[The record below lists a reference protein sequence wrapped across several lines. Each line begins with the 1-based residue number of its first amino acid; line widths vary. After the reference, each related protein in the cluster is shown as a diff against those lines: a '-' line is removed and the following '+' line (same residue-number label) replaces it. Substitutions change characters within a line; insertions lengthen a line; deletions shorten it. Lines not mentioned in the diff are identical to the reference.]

1 MSNHFVESHS
11 GGFYFSSEN
20 PDIIQE
26 CGEDYG
32 NGDNII
38 FTYDDEDLEE
48 PLKSLSE
55 YFSRNLVFTRDK
67 LIEKLNACNM
77 EYIGVDAAVTEVKC
91 NAIYDIDN
99 NKDMIKILFD
109 ENKITKEMYDKLIEI
124 LDDKLRKQL
133 EFIRNIDK
141 ISLNIMVYK
150 KKEKKKEN

>member
-20 PDIIQE
+20 PDVIQE

-38 FTYDDEDLEE
+38 FTYDDENLEE

-55 YFSRNLVFTRDK
+55 YFSRNLVFTREK
-67 LIEKLNACNM
+67 LIEKLNSYDM
-77 EYIGVDAAVTEVKC
+77 EQIGVYAAVTEVEC

-99 NKDMIKILFD
+99 NKDILKILLE
-109 ENKITKEMYDKLIEI
+109 ENKISKEMYDELIEI

-133 EFIRNIDK
+133 EFIRNVDK
-141 ISLNIMVYK
+141 ISLNVMVNR